1 MSCGTRPPCAV
12 CVAISFSCGAWHT
25 AHTQTIGA
33 RNQATTRH
41 PTQVHSKFRFNK
53 VFSFTPRPP
62 ISLYSSLYSPYST
75 MPADCPGSLRAPRL
89 LRASARNRRHPRGR
103 LVSGGAGG
111 VGSRSHSALCELEL
125 VQSHMAQKPVLRG
138 EVGCACV
145 AREVSVERGG
155 TVHSA
160 SCLTPFIDRTRVSC
174 VRGLALIPVSLK
186 RIGDTCT
193 APCMHFPLKR
203 RIKPASWLR
212 ERRHGASV
220 GKGTSGKRTAA
231 PRPHSAAR
239 HRSPARPNSV
249 QLQ

>member
-1 MSCGTRPPCAV
+1 LKKMSPFHPISLQTQGAPSAPCKRRVVSCGTRPPCAV

-155 TVHSA
+155 TVHST
-160 SCLTPFIDRTRVSC
+160 SCLTPFIV
-174 VRGLALIPVSLK
+174 LAFL
-186 RIGDTCT
+186 
-193 APCMHFPLKR
+193 
-203 RIKPASWLR
+203 AS
-212 ERRHGASV
+212 GAW
-220 GKGTSGKRTAA
+220 
-231 PRPHSAAR
+231 H
-239 HRSPARPNSV
+239 
-249 QLQ
+249 